1 MSEQDSNHN
10 RAIWQSEADFPQLCE
25 TLRTGLRDVVDPEI
39 GLSVIDLGL
48 IRDVTI
54 TEDSVM
60 VKMILTTPFC
70 PYASVLIES
79 VRVKAEEVLKR
90 PATIDLALDPWDFS
104 MLEEGVDLGW
114 GMM

>member
-1 MSEQDSNHN
+1 MSEHENKPT
-10 RAIWQSEADFPQLCE
+10 RAVWQSETDYPQLCD
-25 TLRTGLRDVVDPEI
+25 TLRTGLREVVDPEI

-54 TEDSVM
+54 TDDNVM

-70 PYASVLIES
+70 PYASVLIEN

-90 PATIDLALDPWDFS
+90 PASIDLALDPWDFS

-114 GMM
+114 GM

>member
-1 MSEQDSNHN
+1 MSEQENQNNH
-10 RAIWQSEADFPQLCE
+10 AVWQSEADYPQLCDS
-25 TLRTGLRDVVDPEI
+25 LRAGLRDVVDPEI
-39 GLSVIDLGL
+39 GLSVIELGL

-79 VRVKAEEVLKR
+79 VRSKSEEILKR
-90 PATIDLALDPWDFS
+90 AASIDLALDPWDFS

-114 GMM
+114 GMI